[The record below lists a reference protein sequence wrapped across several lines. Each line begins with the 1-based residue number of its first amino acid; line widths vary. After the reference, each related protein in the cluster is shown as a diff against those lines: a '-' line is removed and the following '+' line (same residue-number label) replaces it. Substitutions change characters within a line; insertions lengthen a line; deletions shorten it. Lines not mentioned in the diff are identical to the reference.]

1 MKRQIVKGLAMLVL
15 TLALAGAT
23 AVVAN
28 GQSNARLVAHVPFDF
43 VVGDKTLSAGEYS
56 VAATDQSGATM
67 ASANSQGDAAIR
79 LSSPME
85 RKDREKAAKL
95 VFHRYGST
103 YFLAQVWRAGEATGR
118 ELSKSSQE
126 RSIQRE
132 LKLASNGRTF
142 ETVVVIAMAR

>member
-1 MKRQIVKGLAMLVL
+1 MKRQIVKGLAMLMV
-15 TLALAGAT
+15 TLALAAVSAT
-23 AVVAN
+23 VAN
-28 GQSNARLVAHVPFDF
+28 GQSNARLIAHVPFDF
-43 VVGDKTLSAGEYS
+43 VVGEKTLPAGKYS

-67 ASANSQGDAAIR
+67 AIANSQGDAAIR

-118 ELSKSSQE
+118 EISKSDQE
-126 RSIQRE
+126 RGMARE
-132 LKLASNGRTF
+132 LKLAKNGRSF
-142 ETVVVIAMAR
+142 ETVIVVANAR